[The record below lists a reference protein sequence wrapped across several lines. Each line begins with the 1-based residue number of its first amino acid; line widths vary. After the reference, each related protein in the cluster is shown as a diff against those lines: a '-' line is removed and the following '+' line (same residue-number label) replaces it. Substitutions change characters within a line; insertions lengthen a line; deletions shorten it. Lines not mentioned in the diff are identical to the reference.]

1 MAIVRSVKPVKFFLG
16 LIYSQEVS
24 LWDLERELQKRF
36 GTIDRKSPV
45 LDFSG
50 STDYYSPEMGPKLF
64 RAWWSLHQLGDPGKL
79 PELKLL
85 SNQLEDEYLKASE
98 GTGRIVNIDP
108 GYVNEARVILASCKD
123 FSHRVYLG
131 QGIYGDVTLI
141 YRGDGFKPL
150 EWTYPD
156 YQCPEAFRYFQALKD
171 DYRKQIKEAK

>member
-1 MAIVRSVKPVKFFLG
+1 MAVVRTVKPVKFFLG
-16 LIYSQEVS
+16 LIYSPEVS

-36 GTIDRKSPV
+36 GIIDRKSPV

-50 STDYYSPEMGPKLF
+50 STDYYAPEMGPKLF
-64 RAWWSLHQLGDPGKL
+64 RSWWSLYQLEDPAKL

-85 SNQLEDEYLKASE
+85 SNQLEDDYLKASE
-98 GTGRIVNIDP
+98 GSGRIVNIDP

-131 QGIYGDVTLI
+131 RGIYGDVTLI

-156 YQCPEAFRYFQALKD
+156 YQCPEALRYFQALKD

>member
-36 GTIDRKSPV
+36 GIIDRKSPV

-50 STDYYSPEMGPKLF
+50 FTDYYAPEMGPKLF
-64 RAWWSLHQLGDPGKL
+64 RSWWSLYKLQDPGML
-79 PELKLL
+79 PELKLI

-108 GYVNEARVILASCKD
+108 GYVNEARVVLASCKD

-131 QGIYGDVTLI
+131 KGIYGEVTLI
-141 YRGDGFKPL
+141 YRGDGFKTV

-156 YQCPEAFRYFQALKD
+156 YQCPEALRYFQTLKE
-171 DYRKQIKEAK
+171 DYRKQIKEME

>member
-36 GTIDRKSPV
+36 GIIDRKSPV
-45 LDFSG
+45 LGFSG
-50 STDYYSPEMGPKLF
+50 FTDYYAPEMGPKLF
-64 RAWWSLHQLGDPGKL
+64 RSWWSLYQLQYPGLL
-79 PELKLL
+79 PKLKLM
-85 SNQLEDEYLKASE
+85 SNKLEDEYLKASE

-108 GYVNEARVILASCKD
+108 GYLNEARVILASCKD

-131 QGIYGDVTLI
+131 KGIYGEVTLI
-141 YRGDGFKPL
+141 YRSDGFKPV

-156 YQCPEAFRYFQALKD
+156 YHSPEALRYFQTLKE
-171 DYRKQIKEAK
+171 DYRKQIKEIE